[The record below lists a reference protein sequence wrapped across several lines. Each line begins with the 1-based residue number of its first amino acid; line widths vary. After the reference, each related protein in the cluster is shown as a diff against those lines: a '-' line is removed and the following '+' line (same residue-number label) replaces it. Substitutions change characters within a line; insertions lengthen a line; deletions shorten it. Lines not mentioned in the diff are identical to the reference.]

1 MFQNILLKIPNGEKW
16 HYRAVKNLSA
26 LFRVITFKHYGYI
39 YCLNCLHSFA
49 TGKKLE
55 FCKKVCENKDFC
67 NVIMPSEDTKILE
80 FHQYQK
86 FDKAPFLICENCT
99 FVIEKIDLCKN
110 NLKIHLQ
117 QK

>member
-1 MFQNILLKIPNGEKW
+1 M
-16 HYRAVKNLSA
+16 
-26 LFRVITFKHYGYI
+26 
-39 YCLNCLHSFA
+39 
-49 TGKKLE
+49 
-55 FCKKVCENKDFC
+55 
-67 NVIMPSEDTKILE
+67 IMPSEDTKILE

>member
-55 FCKKVCENKDFC
+55 FC
-67 NVIMPSEDTKILE
+67 
-80 FHQYQK
+80 
-86 FDKAPFLICENCT
+86 
-99 FVIEKIDLCKN
+99 
-110 NLKIHLQ
+110 
-117 QK
+117 